1 MNGFDIAKDA
11 ISTTEEIIVDYALAL
26 AFPIIGTLAAV
37 GWILSLVS
45 CSDFMEKVR
54 P

>member
-11 ISTTEEIIVDYALAL
+11 TSTTEEIVVDFALAI
-26 AFPIIGTLAAV
+26 AFPIIGTFVAV

-45 CSDFMEKVR
+45 CSDIMEKVR